1 MLLAYKDLDVLTTT
15 INSELAKIQ
24 VWFECNKL
32 SLNISKTNFMYFRN
46 AHTPPVNCNIH
57 INGVPLT
64 EKLST
69 KFLGVTIDANLNWHE
84 HILTITRSISKNTG
98 ILYKLK
104 KMLSA
109 KSLFLL
115 YNALILPYL
124 NYCNIVWGNCSITKI
139 NQLFLL
145 QKKAIRICSQS
156 NYLDHTNPIF
166 KNHKSLKV
174 EDIHTFQTS
183 IFMYKYTTNLLP
195 VSFQSFFTYN
205 ADIHAY
211 PTRRSTDLHLNNPR
225 TLLAQKSIRHHG
237 PDIWNSLPE
246 SIKSC
251 TALHSFK
258 ATAKKYVLSKY
269 NDQQ

>member
-1 MLLAYKDLDVLTTT
+1 
-15 INSELAKIQ
+15 
-24 VWFECNKL
+24 
-32 SLNISKTNFMYFRN
+32 MYFRN
-46 AHTPPVNCNIH
+46 AHTLPVNCNIQ

-69 KFLGVTIDANLNWHE
+69 KFLGVTIDANLNWYE
-84 HILTITRSISKNTG
+84 HVLTIAKSISKNIG

-104 KMLSA
+104 KLLST

-115 YNALILPYL
+115 YYALILPYL
-124 NYCNIVWGNCSITKI
+124 NYCNIVWGNCSKTKI
-139 NQLFLL
+139 NLLFLL

-166 KNHKSLKV
+166 KKQKSLKV

-183 IFMYKYTTNLLP
+183 IFMYKYNTNLLP
-195 VSFQSFFTYN
+195 LSFQSFFTYN
-205 ADIHAY
+205 ANIHSY
-211 PTRRSTDLHLNNPR
+211 PTRRSTDFHLNNPR
-225 TLLAQKSIRHHG
+225 TLLAHKSIRHHG

-246 SIKSC
+246 SVKSR
-251 TALHSFK
+251 TSLHSFK

-269 NDQQ
+269 NNQ

>member
-1 MLLAYKDLDVLTTT
+1 M
-15 INSELAKIQ
+15 
-24 VWFECNKL
+24 C
-32 SLNISKTNFMYFRN
+32 FRN

-84 HILTITRSISKNTG
+84 HILNITKSISKNTG

-104 KMLSA
+104 KLLST
-109 KSLFLL
+109 KSLFML

-166 KNHKSLKV
+166 KKQKSLKV
-174 EDIHTFQTS
+174 EDIHTFQTA
-183 IFMYKYTTNLLP
+183 IFMYKYTTNILP
-195 VSFQSFFTYN
+195 ISFQSFFTYN
-205 ADIHAY
+205 ANVHSY
-211 PTRRSTDLHLNNPR
+211 PTRRSADLHLNNPR
-225 TLLAQKSIRHHG
+225 TILAQKSIRHHG

-246 SIKSC
+246 SIKSS
-251 TALHSFK
+251 TSLNAFK
-258 ATAKKYVLSKY
+258 ATAKNMFYPNITTNNNLIYTK
-269 NDQQ
+269 